1 MNGKT
6 SSLCRLLSL
15 SISILFLVSSIASAG
30 GLSGVEAISPT
41 AIQSPATSAPKASAP
56 SCGHSPDGSL
66 AATSHLGA
74 EMQISPSPE
83 CDSGDQSWPAV
94 AHNYAHNEYMVVWEN
109 TWPGGKEDIYARR
122 VSDSGQLLSW
132 FCVTTGANNRRR
144 PALAYNATNDE
155 YLVVWQHEV
164 SSGVYEVWGRRIK
177 WNGADLSLPQYA
189 EFKIFSWVNRS
200 FVAPRVAWNSIE
212 NEYLVVWSAFD
223 TGTLL
228 NTDVACKRV
237 LADGSMPYG
246 HLIVSNVGAPQEVDI
261 VYNVAL
267 DGYLVAWA
275 RHGGATGYDIWGAF
289 LDHTGVKITPPGE
302 FAVYVGAS
310 GQTTPAVT
318 TNEQNH
324 YMVVWQHFD
333 DSYTPGDWD
342 IYGRLFQ
349 ADGSPVTGPFMLSN
363 TTDDEMGP
371 DVAANGAT
379 QQYLAVWH
387 RNAGSQSIVAARLR
401 NANGTLASVVAVL
414 YAPGWNAVAPAVAC
428 DIPGFLIAYE
438 KGSGWVPYH
447 IYGRKWVPNAVFL
460 PLVLRNYQ

>member
-1 MNGKT
+1 MKKRPRT
-6 SSLCRLLSL
+6 A
-15 SISILFLVSSIASAG
+15 LFLVAGLFLLAGLIAPVALASE
-30 GLSGVEAISPT
+30 GVWGPELT
-41 AIQSPATSAPKASAP
+41 NP
-56 SCGHSPDGSL
+56 SFL
-66 AATSHLGA
+66 YRLGP
-74 EMQISPSPE
+74 ETRLTPSPE
-83 CDSGDQSWPAV
+83 CDAYNQSWPAV

-109 TWPGGKEDIYARR
+109 TQLGGKNDIYARR
-122 VSDSGQLLSW
+122 MTDSGQLLSW

-144 PALAYNATNDE
+144 PALAYNATSDE

-164 SSGVYEVWGRRIK
+164 SSGVCEVWGRRIK
-177 WNGADLSLPQYA
+177 WNGADLGLPQYA
-189 EFKIFSWVNRS
+189 AFQIFAWSNRG
-200 FVAPRVAWNSIE
+200 FVAPRVAWNSIDD
-212 NEYLVVWSAFD
+212 EYLVVWSAFD

-237 LADGSMPYG
+237 KADGTMPYG
-246 HLIVSNVGAPQEVDI
+246 HLIISNVGAPQEVDI

-267 DGYLVAWA
+267 NGYLAVWA
-275 RHGGATGYDIWGAF
+275 RHDAATGYDIRGAF
-289 LDHTGVKITPPGE
+289 LNKTGAVITPPGK
-302 FAVYVGAS
+302 FDVYVGAS

-333 DSYTPGDWD
+333 NSYVPGDWD

-349 ADGSPVTGPFMLSN
+349 ANGSPVTGPFMLSN
-363 TTDDEMGP
+363 TTDDEMMP

-387 RNAGSQSIVAARLR
+387 RNAGSQSIVTARLR
-401 NANGTLASVVAVL
+401 NTNGTLASVVAVL
-414 YAPGWNAVAPAVAC
+414 YAPGWNAVAPVVAC

-447 IYGRKWVPNAVFL
+447 IYGRLYWPETLYL
-460 PLVLRNYQ
+460 PLMLRNH